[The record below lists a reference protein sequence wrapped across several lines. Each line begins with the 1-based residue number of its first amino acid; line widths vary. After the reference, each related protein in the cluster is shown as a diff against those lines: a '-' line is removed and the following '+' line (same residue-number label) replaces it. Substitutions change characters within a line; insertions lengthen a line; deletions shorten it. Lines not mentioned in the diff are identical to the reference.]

1 MKKFHFLS
9 KNLLITLLVSFV
21 LFSPLLLMANSDGD
35 AIPPSTPLAN
45 GHIVNP
51 LGDNSKTLDVLIRN
65 VLNNALKVGI
75 PLIALAIIYCGF
87 LFVSARGNPEEITKA
102 REALIYTLI
111 GAAILLG
118 SYALALLIRNTVTSL
133 G

>member
-21 LFSPLLLMANSDGD
+21 LILPLFSMADTSFNPVPL
-35 AIPPSTPLAN
+35 PAN
-45 GHIVNP
+45 GQIVNP
-51 LGDNSKTLDVLIRN
+51 LGGSTTLDVLIRN